1 MDGSNKMLEQV
12 GNALAQIIITLGDWI
27 WGYPL
32 LLLLI
37 GGGLI
42 FLVLSRGVTITKF
55 GHGIAVLTGRLD
67 KKDDAG
73 EISHFKALSVAMAA
87 TIGMG
92 NVAAVAVAIRQG
104 GPGVVFW
111 MWIAAIIG
119 MATKYFTCSLA
130 VMYRGE
136 DKAGKL
142 QGGPMYVIREG
153 LGRRWQWLAIWFALA
168 GLIGCLPLFTVN
180 QLTQATRDIVFAES
194 SMDLLTLNLLI
205 GAGLAILTSMVVFGG
220 LQRLANFVSAM
231 VPTMVVLYFLGVGG
245 ILIMNID
252 QVGSVFGSILSD
264 AFSANFI
271 SVEEGAWGGALGALI
286 ILGARRATFSNE
298 AGIGTAPMA
307 HGAAKTSEPV
317 HEGLVAMMGPVIDTL
332 IVCTLTAL
340 ALLLTGVWETT
351 VSNGVT
357 LTANAF
363 EAAYQSA
370 GTYILYIC
378 VLFFGL
384 SSLLSYA
391 YFGSKCFS
399 FLFNPKYERI
409 YLSIYVVSIFAAATV
424 QLGIILNL
432 IDLMFALMA
441 IPTMISAIILAPK
454 VVAETKRYFAARRAD
469 QGV

>member
-1 MDGSNKMLEQV
+1 MGDMLTQI
-12 GNALAQIIITLGDWI
+12 GDSLARLIIGLGDWI

-32 LLLLI
+32 LFLLV
-37 GGGLI
+37 GGGTFFLI
-42 FLVLSRGVTITKF
+42 ISRGVTVTRF

-67 KKDDAG
+67 KKDDDG

-130 VMYRGE
+130 VMYRGY

-153 LGRRWQWLAIWFALA
+153 LGRRWQWLAVWFALA

-180 QLTQATRDIVFAES
+180 QLTQATRDIVFADFAS
-194 SMDLLTLNLLI
+194 SDPLILNLIIGLTL
-205 GAGLAILTSMVVFGG
+205 AGLTTLVVFGG
-220 LQRLANFVSAM
+220 LQRLATLVSAL
-231 VPTMVVLYFLGVGG
+231 VPSMVVLYFICVVG
-245 ILIMNID
+245 ILALNFNQI
-252 QVGSVFGSILSD
+252 GAVFGSIFSD

-351 VSNGVT
+351 TANGVT

-363 EAAYQSA
+363 ANAYDA
-370 GTYILYIC
+370 VGPYLLYIC

-399 FLFNPKYERI
+399 FLFNPKYERV
-409 YLSIYVVSIFAAATV
+409 YLSIYVLSIFAAATV

-441 IPTMISAIILAPK
+441 IPTMLSAIVLAPK
-454 VVAETKRYFAARRAD
+454 VVAETRRYFRKLREKQAV
-469 QGV
+469 Q